1 MHRLPLPGTWRVCKR
16 DKKKPIEG
24 SRKEDWRI

>member
-1 MHRLPLPGTWRVCKR
+1 MYRLPLPGTWCICKR

-24 SRKEDWRI
+24 NRKEDRRI